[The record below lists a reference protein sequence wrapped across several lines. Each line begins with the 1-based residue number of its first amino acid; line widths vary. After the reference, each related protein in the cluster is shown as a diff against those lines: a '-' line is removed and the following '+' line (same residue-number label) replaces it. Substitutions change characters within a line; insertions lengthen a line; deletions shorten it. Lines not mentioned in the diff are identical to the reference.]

1 MNWYKKTDIS
11 DYDKNRLENQ
21 GQQILETVR
30 LGDYDLTLVESYKGI
45 KQIGLAYKGM
55 SFTGIPRRQDE
66 RRMLGVPD
74 LDLDGMKNK
83 INDWLSNYGKLYV
96 GVSNEERLIDTYKS
110 ILRHLGFNLKMET
123 IFSRQIL
130 VIER

>member
-11 DYDKNRLENQ
+11 DYDKNRLEGQ
-21 GQQILETVR
+21 GQQIIETIR
-30 LGDYDLTLVESYKGI
+30 LGDYDLTLVNSYGGI

-55 SFTGIPRRQDE
+55 SFTGTPQQQDE

-83 INDWLSNYGKLYV
+83 INEWLSSYGKLYV
-96 GVSNEERLIDTYKS
+96 GVSDEKKLDTYKS
-110 ILRHLGFNLKMET
+110 ILQHLKFNFEIET
-123 IFSRQIL
+123 IFDRQIL